1 MKIIQGLLCL
11 LTLALFSGS
20 VASNVFAA
28 PAGNNPPSLT
38 TPGGDG
44 DGDADPGDNHLP
56 IGYSL
61 DGNDYFDLQF
71 AGDLVLNINGLEMEA
86 ISQNATLRFVVTV
99 LGDDAGAAASHYSGV
114 KTPVA
119 GTYQIFFSNFD
130 PAQFQLQLDVET
142 PLGTTTYELDPGS
155 QVSFKGQT
163 MDLVLY
169 GGSERPAPGIGPEER
184 VSITN
189 ESVTYVVEQD
199 GDLVIAARQHP
210 NFMEPAPAEPEGEE
224 PPQANPEAETTVVLP
239 QEPLDQNDAS
249 ENLPVG
255 EGVGAQVGGSGCI
268 TSQLMPGNPQGD
280 VVLWIL
286 MGMCLS
292 LGRYWLRRS

>member
-1 MKIIQGLLCL
+1 MVSH
-11 LTLALFSGS
+11 A
-20 VASNVFAA
+20 FAA
-28 PAGNNPPSLT
+28 PAGTPPSLT

-44 DGDADPGDNHLP
+44 DGDSDPGDNHLP

-99 LGDDAGAAASHYSGV
+99 LGEDAGTAASQYSGV

-130 PAQFQLQLDVET
+130 PGQFQLQLKVET
-142 PLGTTTYELDPGS
+142 PLETTTYELDPGS

-169 GGSERPAPGIGPEER
+169 GGSERPAPGIGPQER
-184 VSITN
+184 VPITN
-189 ESVTYVVEQD
+189 GSVTYVVEQE

-210 NFMEPAPAEPEGEE
+210 NFMEPAPDEPEGEQA
-224 PPQANPEAETTVVLP
+224 PQNNPEPEATVNLP
-239 QEPLDQNDAS
+239 QEPVAQADGS
-249 ENLPVG
+249 ENLPGG

-268 TSQLMPGNPQGD
+268 SSQLIPGNPQGD
-280 VVLWIL
+280 AMLWIL
-286 MGMCLS
+286 VGLCLG
-292 LGRYWLRRS
+292 LGRYWIRRA